1 MSKFNEKRDLTT
13 RDIFYRICV
22 AIAAILLVVYFMPR
36 EGRSAYQFDLGRPW
50 RYSQLIA
57 TFDFPIYKSD
67 EVIKKEQDSVMH
79 LFEPYFEMN
88 QSVEEEQ
95 IAKFRK
101 DFAQMEQNGI
111 PAYYKSYIEQKLH
124 TLYRNGI
131 VPPDDYNRLQDDS
144 ISAIRIFTANQSVI
158 HPITDVFSHKTAYKF
173 FFETDDTA
181 RYDRLKLQRCN
192 LDRYIVSNLL
202 FDRKKS
208 EEQKKD
214 LLGSISY
221 ASGMVLSGQKII
233 DRGEIVTQDTY
244 NILASYLKESQQRT
258 DSTKEEAY
266 LLVGQILCV
275 SLIFICLMLYFTLFR
290 KDYLEKG
297 KSVLL
302 LLTMV
307 VVFPIL
313 SSLLVSQNLFSI
325 YIVPFTMAPIFIRVF
340 MDSRTA
346 FVMHTTVVLL
356 CAISLKYPYE
366 FVSTQLVSGM
376 VAIYSLRELSQRSQ
390 LLRTALIVTVTSI
403 AFYFSLDLMHEK
415 DLGNLEYSIYIY
427 LIINGI
433 LLLFAYPLMFLIEK
447 LFGFTSNVTLVELSN
462 TNNELMRR
470 MSEVAPGTF
479 QHSMQ
484 VANLAT
490 EVANKID
497 AKGQLVR
504 TGAMYHD
511 IGKICNPAYFTE
523 NQSGVNPH
531 DQLTLVESA
540 RIIISHISD
549 GLKLADKYNLPEVI
563 KGFIATHHGTGKTKY
578 FYISFKNKYPD
589 EEIDESLFTYPGPN
603 PQTKEQAILMMADAV
618 EASSRSLK
626 EYTEES
632 ISNLVDMIIDAQIAD
647 GAFKNC
653 PITFQDIT
661 TAKEVFKEKLKTIY
675 HTRISYPEL
684 NKKEEKKEERHD
696 TGNPSPTA

>member
-1 MSKFNEKRDLTT
+1 MNKFNEKKNLNA

-22 AIAAILLVVYFMPR
+22 GIAAILLVVYFMPR

-67 EVIKKEQDSVMH
+67 ELIKKEQDSVMH
-79 LFEPYFEMN
+79 LFEPYFEIN

-95 IAKFRK
+95 VAKFRK
-101 DFAQMEQNGI
+101 DFAQMEKSGI
-111 PAYYKSYIEQKLH
+111 PYYYKGYIEQKLR
-124 TLYRNGI
+124 TLYQNGI
-131 VPPDDYNRLQDDS
+131 VQPDDYNRLVDDS
-144 ISAIRIFTANQSVI
+144 ITAIRIFTANQSVI
-158 HPITDVFSHKTAYKF
+158 RPTKDIYSHKSAYKF

-181 RYDRLKLQRCN
+181 RYDRLKLQKCN

-202 FDRKKS
+202 FDQKKS

-214 LLGSISY
+214 LLSSISY
-221 ASGMVLSGQKII
+221 ASGMVMSGQKII
-233 DRGEIVTQDTY
+233 DRGDIVTQETY
-244 NILASYLKESQQRT
+244 NILASYLKESKQRI
-258 DSTKEEAY
+258 DSTKQEAY

-275 SLIFICLMLYFTLFR
+275 ALIFLCMMLYFSLFR

-302 LLTMV
+302 LLTMLV
-307 VVFPIL
+307 IFPVL
-313 SSLLVSQNLFSI
+313 SSILVDQNLFSV
-325 YIVPFTMAPIFIRVF
+325 YIIPFTMAPIFIRVF

-346 FVMHTTVVLL
+346 FVMHTVIILL
-356 CAISLKYPYE
+356 CAVSLKYPYE
-366 FVSTQLVSGM
+366 FVATQLVAGM

-390 LLRTALIVTVTSI
+390 LLRTALIVTVTSLV
-403 AFYFSLDLMHEK
+403 FYFSLDLMHEK
-415 DLGNLEYSIYIY
+415 EIDNLEYNIYIY
-427 LIINGI
+427 LIINGV

-462 TNNELMRR
+462 INNDLMRR

-497 AKGQLVR
+497 AKAQLVR

-531 DQLTLVESA
+531 DQLSLIESA
-540 RIIISHISD
+540 RIIISHIPD
-549 GLKLADKYNLPEVI
+549 GLEMADKYNLPEVI
-563 KGFIATHHGTGKTKY
+563 KGFIATHHGRGKTKY
-578 FYISFKNKYPD
+578 FYISYKNKYPD
-589 EEIDESLFTYPGPN
+589 EEVDENLFTYPGPN

-626 EYTEES
+626 DYTEES
-632 ISNLVDMIIDAQIAD
+632 ISNLVEMIIDAQIAD

-684 NKKEEKKEERHD
+684 HKKEENND
-696 TGNPSPTA
+696 TGNKESAR

>member
-1 MSKFNEKRDLTT
+1 MNKFNEKKNLNA

-22 AIAAILLVVYFMPR
+22 GIAAILLVVYFMPR

-67 EVIKKEQDSVMH
+67 ELIKKEQDSVMH
-79 LFEPYFEMN
+79 LFEPYFEIN

-95 IAKFRK
+95 VAKFRK
-101 DFAQMEQNGI
+101 DFAQMEKSGI
-111 PAYYKSYIEQKLH
+111 PYYYKGYIEQKLR
-124 TLYRNGI
+124 TLYQNGI
-131 VPPDDYNRLQDDS
+131 VQPDDYNRLVDDS
-144 ISAIRIFTANQSVI
+144 ITAIRIFTANQSVI
-158 HPITDVFSHKTAYKF
+158 RPTKDIYSHKSAYKF

-181 RYDRLKLQRCN
+181 RYDRLKLQKCN

-202 FDRKKS
+202 FDQKKS

-214 LLGSISY
+214 LLSSISY
-221 ASGMVLSGQKII
+221 ASGMVMSGQKII
-233 DRGEIVTQDTY
+233 DRGDIVTQETY
-244 NILASYLKESQQRT
+244 NILASYLKESKQRI
-258 DSTKEEAY
+258 DSTKQEAY

-275 SLIFICLMLYFTLFR
+275 ALIFLCMMLYFSLFR

-302 LLTMV
+302 LLTMLV
-307 VVFPIL
+307 IFPVL
-313 SSLLVSQNLFSI
+313 SSILVDQNLFSV
-325 YIVPFTMAPIFIRVF
+325 YIIPFTMAPIFIRVF

-346 FVMHTTVVLL
+346 FVMHTVIILL
-356 CAISLKYPYE
+356 CAVSLKYPYE
-366 FVSTQLVSGM
+366 FVATQLVAGM

-390 LLRTALIVTVTSI
+390 LLRTALIVTVTSLV
-403 AFYFSLDLMHEK
+403 FYFSLDLMHEK
-415 DLGNLEYSIYIY
+415 EIDNLEYNIYIY
-427 LIINGI
+427 LIINGV

-462 TNNELMRR
+462 INNDLMRR

-497 AKGQLVR
+497 AKAQLVR

-531 DQLTLVESA
+531 DQLSLIESA
-540 RIIISHISD
+540 RIIISHIPD
-549 GLKLADKYNLPEVI
+549 GLKMADKYNLPEVI
-563 KGFIATHHGTGKTKY
+563 KGFIATHHGRGKTKY
-578 FYISFKNKYPD
+578 FYISYKNKYPD
-589 EEIDESLFTYPGPN
+589 EEVDENLFTYPGPN

-626 EYTEES
+626 DYTEES
-632 ISNLVDMIIDAQIAD
+632 ISNLVEIIIDAQIAD

-684 NKKEEKKEERHD
+684 HKKEENND
-696 TGNPSPTA
+696 TGNKESAR

>member
-1 MSKFNEKRDLTT
+1 MNKFNEKKNLNE

-22 AIAAILLVVYFMPR
+22 GIAAILLVVYFMPR

-67 EVIKKEQDSVMH
+67 ELIKKEQDSVMH
-79 LFEPYFEMN
+79 LFEPYFEIN

-95 IAKFRK
+95 VAKFRK
-101 DFAQMEQNGI
+101 DFAQMEKSGI
-111 PAYYKSYIEQKLH
+111 PYYYKGYIEQKLR
-124 TLYRNGI
+124 TLYQNGI
-131 VPPDDYNRLQDDS
+131 VQPDDYNRLVDDS
-144 ISAIRIFTANQSVI
+144 ITAIRIFTANQSVI
-158 HPITDVFSHKTAYKF
+158 RPTKDIYSHKSAYKF

-181 RYDRLKLQRCN
+181 RYDRLKLQKCN

-202 FDRKKS
+202 FDQKKS

-214 LLGSISY
+214 LLSSISY
-221 ASGMVLSGQKII
+221 ASGMVMSGQKII
-233 DRGEIVTQDTY
+233 DRGDIVTQETY
-244 NILASYLKESQQRT
+244 NILASYLKESKQRI
-258 DSTKEEAY
+258 DSTKQEAY

-275 SLIFICLMLYFTLFR
+275 ALIFLCMMLYFSLFR

-302 LLTMV
+302 LLTMLV
-307 VVFPIL
+307 IFPVL
-313 SSLLVSQNLFSI
+313 SSILVDQNLFSV
-325 YIVPFTMAPIFIRVF
+325 YIIPFTMAPIFIRVF

-346 FVMHTTVVLL
+346 FVMHTVIILL
-356 CAISLKYPYE
+356 CAVSLKYPYE
-366 FVSTQLVSGM
+366 FVATQLVAGM

-390 LLRTALIVTVTSI
+390 LLRTALIVTVTSLV
-403 AFYFSLDLMHEK
+403 FYFSLDLMHEK
-415 DLGNLEYSIYIY
+415 EIDNLEYNIYIY
-427 LIINGI
+427 LIINGV

-462 TNNELMRR
+462 INNDLMRR

-497 AKGQLVR
+497 AKAQLVR

-531 DQLTLVESA
+531 DQLSLIESA
-540 RIIISHISD
+540 RIIISHIPD
-549 GLKLADKYNLPEVI
+549 GLKMADKYNLPEVI
-563 KGFIATHHGTGKTKY
+563 KGFIATHHGRGKTKY
-578 FYISFKNKYPD
+578 FYISYKNKYPD
-589 EEIDESLFTYPGPN
+589 EEVDENLFTYPGPN

-626 EYTEES
+626 DYTEES
-632 ISNLVDMIIDAQIAD
+632 ISNLVEMIIDAQIAD

-684 NKKEEKKEERHD
+684 HKKEENND
-696 TGNPSPTA
+696 TGNKESAR

>member
-1 MSKFNEKRDLTT
+1 MNKFNEKKNLNA

-22 AIAAILLVVYFMPR
+22 GIAAILLVVYFMPR

-67 EVIKKEQDSVMH
+67 ELIKKEQDSVMH
-79 LFEPYFEMN
+79 LFEPYFEIN

-95 IAKFRK
+95 VAKFRK
-101 DFAQMEQNGI
+101 DFAQMEKSGI
-111 PAYYKSYIEQKLH
+111 PYYYKGYIEQKLR
-124 TLYRNGI
+124 TLYQNGI
-131 VPPDDYNRLQDDS
+131 VQPDDYNRLVDDS
-144 ISAIRIFTANQSVI
+144 ITAIRIFTANQSVI
-158 HPITDVFSHKTAYKF
+158 RPTKDIYSHKSAYKF
-173 FFETDDTA
+173 FFGTDDTA
-181 RYDRLKLQRCN
+181 RYDRLKLQKCN

-202 FDRKKS
+202 FDQKKS

-214 LLGSISY
+214 LLSSISY
-221 ASGMVLSGQKII
+221 ASGMVMSGQKII
-233 DRGEIVTQDTY
+233 DRGDIVTQETY
-244 NILASYLKESQQRT
+244 NILASYLKESKQRI
-258 DSTKEEAY
+258 DSTKQEAY

-275 SLIFICLMLYFTLFR
+275 ALIFLCMMLYFSLFR

-302 LLTMV
+302 LLTMLV
-307 VVFPIL
+307 IFPVL
-313 SSLLVSQNLFSI
+313 SSILVDQNLFSV
-325 YIVPFTMAPIFIRVF
+325 YIIPFTMAPIFIRVF

-346 FVMHTTVVLL
+346 FVMHTVIILL
-356 CAISLKYPYE
+356 CAVSLKYPYE
-366 FVSTQLVSGM
+366 FVATQLVAGM

-390 LLRTALIVTVTSI
+390 LLRTALIVTVTSLV
-403 AFYFSLDLMHEK
+403 FYFSLDLMHEK
-415 DLGNLEYSIYIY
+415 EIDNLEYNIYIY
-427 LIINGI
+427 LIINGV

-462 TNNELMRR
+462 INNDLMRR

-497 AKGQLVR
+497 AKAQLVR

-531 DQLTLVESA
+531 DQLSLIESA
-540 RIIISHISD
+540 RIIISHIPD
-549 GLKLADKYNLPEVI
+549 GLKMADKYNLPEVI
-563 KGFIATHHGTGKTKY
+563 KGFIATHHGRGKTKY
-578 FYISFKNKYPD
+578 FYISYKNKYPD
-589 EEIDESLFTYPGPN
+589 EEVDENLFTYPGPN

-626 EYTEES
+626 DYTEES
-632 ISNLVDMIIDAQIAD
+632 ISNLVEMIIDAQIAD

-684 NKKEEKKEERHD
+684 HKKEENND
-696 TGNPSPTA
+696 TGNKESAR

>member
-1 MSKFNEKRDLTT
+1 MNKFNEKKNLNA

-22 AIAAILLVVYFMPR
+22 GIAAILLVVYFMPR

-67 EVIKKEQDSVMH
+67 ELIKKEQDSVMH
-79 LFEPYFEMN
+79 LFEPYFEIN

-95 IAKFRK
+95 VAKFRK
-101 DFAQMEQNGI
+101 DFAQMEKSGI
-111 PAYYKSYIEQKLH
+111 PYYYKGYIEQKLR
-124 TLYRNGI
+124 TLYQNGI
-131 VPPDDYNRLQDDS
+131 VQPDDYNRLVDDS
-144 ISAIRIFTANQSVI
+144 ITTIRIFTANQSVI
-158 HPITDVFSHKTAYKF
+158 RPTKDIYSHKSAYKF

-181 RYDRLKLQRCN
+181 RYDRLKLQKCN

-202 FDRKKS
+202 FDQKKS

-214 LLGSISY
+214 LLSSISY
-221 ASGMVLSGQKII
+221 ASGMVMSGQKII
-233 DRGEIVTQDTY
+233 DRGDIVTQETY
-244 NILASYLKESQQRT
+244 NILASYLKESKQRI
-258 DSTKEEAY
+258 DSTKQEAY

-275 SLIFICLMLYFTLFR
+275 ALIFLCMMLYFSLFR

-302 LLTMV
+302 LLTMLV
-307 VVFPIL
+307 IFPVL
-313 SSLLVSQNLFSI
+313 SSILVDQNLFSV
-325 YIVPFTMAPIFIRVF
+325 YIIPFTMAPIFIRVF

-346 FVMHTTVVLL
+346 FVMHTVIILL
-356 CAISLKYPYE
+356 CAVSLKYPYE
-366 FVSTQLVSGM
+366 FVATQLVAGM

-390 LLRTALIVTVTSI
+390 LLRTALIVTVTSLV
-403 AFYFSLDLMHEK
+403 FYFSLDLMHEK
-415 DLGNLEYSIYIY
+415 EIDNLEYNIYIY
-427 LIINGI
+427 LIINGV

-462 TNNELMRR
+462 INNDLMRR

-497 AKGQLVR
+497 AKAQLVR

-531 DQLTLVESA
+531 DQLSLIESA
-540 RIIISHISD
+540 RIIISHIPD
-549 GLKLADKYNLPEVI
+549 GLKMADKYNLPEVI
-563 KGFIATHHGTGKTKY
+563 KGFIATHHGRGKTKY
-578 FYISFKNKYPD
+578 FYISYKNKYPD
-589 EEIDESLFTYPGPN
+589 EEVDENLFTYPGPN

-626 EYTEES
+626 DYTEES
-632 ISNLVDMIIDAQIAD
+632 ISNLVEMIIDAQIAD

-684 NKKEEKKEERHD
+684 HKKEENNDTDNKESAR
-696 TGNPSPTA
+696 

>member
-1 MSKFNEKRDLTT
+1 MNKFNEKKNLNA

-22 AIAAILLVVYFMPR
+22 GIAAILLVVYFMPR

-67 EVIKKEQDSVMH
+67 ELIKKEQDSVMH
-79 LFEPYFEMN
+79 LFEPYFEIN

-95 IAKFRK
+95 VAKFRK
-101 DFAQMEQNGI
+101 DFAQMEKSGI
-111 PAYYKSYIEQKLH
+111 PYYYKGYIEQKLR
-124 TLYRNGI
+124 TLYQNGI
-131 VPPDDYNRLQDDS
+131 VQPDDYNRLVDDS
-144 ISAIRIFTANQSVI
+144 ITAIRIFTANQSVI
-158 HPITDVFSHKTAYKF
+158 RPTKDIYSHKSAYKF

-181 RYDRLKLQRCN
+181 RYDRLKLQKCN

-202 FDRKKS
+202 FDQKKS

-214 LLGSISY
+214 LLSSISY
-221 ASGMVLSGQKII
+221 ASGMVMSGQKII
-233 DRGEIVTQDTY
+233 DRGDIVTQETY
-244 NILASYLKESQQRT
+244 NILASYLKESKQRI
-258 DSTKEEAY
+258 DSTKQEAY

-275 SLIFICLMLYFTLFR
+275 ALIFLCMMLYFSLFR

-302 LLTMV
+302 LLTMLV
-307 VVFPIL
+307 IFPVL
-313 SSLLVSQNLFSI
+313 SSILVDQNLFSV
-325 YIVPFTMAPIFIRVF
+325 YIIPFTMAPIFIRVF

-346 FVMHTTVVLL
+346 FVMHTVIILL
-356 CAISLKYPYE
+356 CAVSLKYPYE
-366 FVSTQLVSGM
+366 FVATQLVAGM

-390 LLRTALIVTVTSI
+390 LLRTALIVTVTSLV
-403 AFYFSLDLMHEK
+403 FYFSLDLMHEK
-415 DLGNLEYSIYIY
+415 EIDNLEYNIYIY
-427 LIINGI
+427 LIINGV

-462 TNNELMRR
+462 INNDLMRR

-497 AKGQLVR
+497 AKAQLVR

-531 DQLTLVESA
+531 DQLSLIESA
-540 RIIISHISD
+540 RIIISHIPD
-549 GLKLADKYNLPEVI
+549 GLKMADKYNLPEVI
-563 KGFIATHHGTGKTKY
+563 KGFIATHHGRGKTKY
-578 FYISFKNKYPD
+578 FYISYKNKYPD
-589 EEIDESLFTYPGPN
+589 EEVDENLFTYPGPN

-626 EYTEES
+626 DYTEES
-632 ISNLVDMIIDAQIAD
+632 ISNLVEMIIDAQIAD

-684 NKKEEKKEERHD
+684 HKKKENND
-696 TGNPSPTA
+696 TGNKESAR

>member
-1 MSKFNEKRDLTT
+1 MNKFNEKKNLNA

-22 AIAAILLVVYFMPR
+22 GIAAILLVVYFMPR

-67 EVIKKEQDSVMH
+67 ELIKKEQDSVMH
-79 LFEPYFEMN
+79 LFEPYFEIN

-95 IAKFRK
+95 VAKFRK
-101 DFAQMEQNGI
+101 DFAQMEKSGI
-111 PAYYKSYIEQKLH
+111 PYYYKGYIEQKLR
-124 TLYRNGI
+124 TLYQNGI
-131 VPPDDYNRLQDDS
+131 VQPDDYNRLVDDS
-144 ISAIRIFTANQSVI
+144 ITAIRIFTANQSVI
-158 HPITDVFSHKTAYKF
+158 RPTKDIYSHKSAYKF

-181 RYDRLKLQRCN
+181 RYDRLKLQKCN

-202 FDRKKS
+202 FDQKKS

-214 LLGSISY
+214 LLSSISY
-221 ASGMVLSGQKII
+221 ASGMVMSGQKII
-233 DRGEIVTQDTY
+233 DRGDIVTQETY
-244 NILASYLKESQQRT
+244 NILASYLKESKQRI
-258 DSTKEEAY
+258 DSTKQEAY

-275 SLIFICLMLYFTLFR
+275 ALIFLCMMLYFSLFR

-302 LLTMV
+302 LLTMLV
-307 VVFPIL
+307 IFPVL
-313 SSLLVSQNLFSI
+313 SSILVDQNLFSV
-325 YIVPFTMAPIFIRVF
+325 YIIPFTMAPIFIRVF

-346 FVMHTTVVLL
+346 FVMHTVIILL
-356 CAISLKYPYE
+356 CAVSLKYPYE
-366 FVSTQLVSGM
+366 FVATQLVAGM

-390 LLRTALIVTVTSI
+390 LLRTALIVTVTSLV
-403 AFYFSLDLMHEK
+403 FYFSLALMHEK
-415 DLGNLEYSIYIY
+415 EIDNLEYNIYIY
-427 LIINGI
+427 LIINGV

-462 TNNELMRR
+462 INNDLMRR

-497 AKGQLVR
+497 AKAQLVR

-531 DQLTLVESA
+531 DQLSLIESA
-540 RIIISHISD
+540 RIIISHIPD
-549 GLKLADKYNLPEVI
+549 GLKMADKYNLPEVI
-563 KGFIATHHGTGKTKY
+563 KGFIATHHGRGKTKY
-578 FYISFKNKYPD
+578 FYISYKNKYPD
-589 EEIDESLFTYPGPN
+589 EEVDENLFTYPGPN

-626 EYTEES
+626 DYTEES
-632 ISNLVDMIIDAQIAD
+632 ISNLVEMIIDAQIAD

-684 NKKEEKKEERHD
+684 HKKEENND
-696 TGNPSPTA
+696 TGNKESAR

>member
-1 MSKFNEKRDLTT
+1 MNKFNKKKNLNA

-22 AIAAILLVVYFMPR
+22 GIAAILLVVYFMPR

-57 TFDFPIYKSD
+57 TFDFPIYKSE

-79 LFEPYFEMN
+79 LFEPYFEIK

-95 IAKFRK
+95 IASFRK
-101 DFAQMEQNGI
+101 DFVQMEKSGI
-111 PAYYKSYIEQKLH
+111 PSYYRGYIEQKLR
-124 TLYRNGI
+124 TMYQNGI
-131 VPPDDYNRLQDDS
+131 VQPEDYNHLIEDS
-144 ISAIRIFTANQSVI
+144 IRAIRIFTANQSVI
-158 HPITDVFSHKTAYKF
+158 RPIKEVFSHKSAYKF
-173 FFETDDTA
+173 FFETEDTA
-181 RYDRLKLQRCN
+181 RYNRMKLQKCN
-192 LDRYIVSNLL
+192 LNRYIVSNLL
-202 FDRKKS
+202 FDQKKS

-214 LLGSISY
+214 LLSSISY
-221 ASGMVLSGQKII
+221 ASGMVMSGQKII
-233 DRGEIVTQDTY
+233 DRGEIVTQETY
-244 NILASYLKESQQRT
+244 NILASYLKESQQRI
-258 DSTKEEAY
+258 DSSKQEAY

-275 SLIFICLMLYFTLFR
+275 ALIFLCMLLYFSLFR
-290 KDYLEKG
+290 RDYLEKG

-313 SSLLVSQNLFSI
+313 SSILVSENLFSV
-325 YIVPFTMAPIFIRVF
+325 YIIPFTMAPIFIRVF

-346 FVMHTTVVLL
+346 FVMHAIIILL
-356 CAISLKYPYE
+356 CAVSLKYPYE
-366 FVSTQLVSGM
+366 FVATQLVAGM

-390 LLRTALIVTVTSI
+390 LLRTALIVTITSLV
-403 AFYFSLDLMHEK
+403 FYFSLDLMHEK
-415 DLGNLEYSIYIY
+415 EVNNLEYNIYIY

-462 TNNELMRR
+462 INNDLMRR
-470 MSEVAPGTF
+470 MSEIAPGTF

-497 AKGQLVR
+497 AKAQLVR

-511 IGKICNPAYFTE
+511 IGKTCNPAYFTE
-523 NQSGVNPH
+523 NQNGVNPH
-531 DQLTLVESA
+531 DQLSLIESA
-540 RIIISHISD
+540 RIIINHVSD

-563 KGFIATHHGTGKTKY
+563 KGFIATHHGKGKTKY
-578 FYISFKNKYPD
+578 FYISYKNKFPD
-589 EEIDESLFTYPGPN
+589 EEVDESLFTYPGPN

-626 EYTEES
+626 DYTEES
-632 ISNLVDMIIDAQIAD
+632 ISNLVDAIIDAQIMD
-647 GAFKNC
+647 GAFTNC
-653 PITFQDIT
+653 PITFQDIS

-684 NKKEEKKEERHD
+684 NKKAKANESSDKEAAH
-696 TGNPSPTA
+696 

>member
-1 MSKFNEKRDLTT
+1 MNKFNEKKNLHA

-22 AIAAILLVVYFMPR
+22 GIAAILLVVYFMPR

-67 EVIKKEQDSVMH
+67 ELIKKEQDSVMH
-79 LFEPYFEMN
+79 LFEPYFEIN

-95 IAKFRK
+95 VAKFRK
-101 DFAQMEQNGI
+101 DFAQMEKSGI
-111 PAYYKSYIEQKLH
+111 PYYYKGYIEQKLR
-124 TLYRNGI
+124 TLYQNGI
-131 VPPDDYNRLQDDS
+131 VQPDDYNRLVDDS
-144 ISAIRIFTANQSVI
+144 ITTIRIFTANQSVI
-158 HPITDVFSHKTAYKF
+158 RPTKDIYSHKSAYKF

-181 RYDRLKLQRCN
+181 RYDRLKLQKCN

-202 FDRKKS
+202 FDQKKS

-214 LLGSISY
+214 LLSSISY
-221 ASGMVLSGQKII
+221 ASGMVMSGQKII
-233 DRGEIVTQDTY
+233 DRGDIVTQETY
-244 NILASYLKESQQRT
+244 NILASYLKESKQRI
-258 DSTKEEAY
+258 DSTKQEAY

-275 SLIFICLMLYFTLFR
+275 ALIFLCMMLYFSLFR

-302 LLTMV
+302 LLTMLV
-307 VVFPIL
+307 IFPVL
-313 SSLLVSQNLFSI
+313 SSILVDQNLFSV
-325 YIVPFTMAPIFIRVF
+325 YIIPFTMAPIFIRVF

-346 FVMHTTVVLL
+346 FVMHTVIILL
-356 CAISLKYPYE
+356 CAVSLKYPYE
-366 FVSTQLVSGM
+366 FVATQLVAGM

-390 LLRTALIVTVTSI
+390 LLRTALIVTVTSLV
-403 AFYFSLDLMHEK
+403 FYFSLDLMHEK
-415 DLGNLEYSIYIY
+415 EIDNLEYNIYIY
-427 LIINGI
+427 LIINGV

-462 TNNELMRR
+462 INNDLMRR

-497 AKGQLVR
+497 AKAQLVR

-531 DQLTLVESA
+531 DQLSLIESA
-540 RIIISHISD
+540 RIIISHIPD
-549 GLKLADKYNLPEVI
+549 GLKMADKYNLPEVI
-563 KGFIATHHGTGKTKY
+563 KGFIATHHGRGKTKY
-578 FYISFKNKYPD
+578 FYISYKNKYPD
-589 EEIDESLFTYPGPN
+589 EEVDENLFTYPGPN

-626 EYTEES
+626 DYTEES
-632 ISNLVDMIIDAQIAD
+632 ISNLVEMIIDAQIAD

-684 NKKEEKKEERHD
+684 HKKEENNDTDNKESAR
-696 TGNPSPTA
+696 

>member
-1 MSKFNEKRDLTT
+1 MNKFNEKKNLNA

-22 AIAAILLVVYFMPR
+22 GIAAILLVVYFMPR

-67 EVIKKEQDSVMH
+67 ELIKKEQDSVMH
-79 LFEPYFEMN
+79 LFEPYFEIN

-95 IAKFRK
+95 VAKFRK
-101 DFAQMEQNGI
+101 DFAQMEKSGI
-111 PAYYKSYIEQKLH
+111 PYYYKGYIEQKLRM
-124 TLYRNGI
+124 LYQNGI
-131 VPPDDYNRLQDDS
+131 VQPDDYNRLVDDS
-144 ISAIRIFTANQSVI
+144 ITAIRIFTANQSVI
-158 HPITDVFSHKTAYKF
+158 RPTKDIYSHKSAYKF

-181 RYDRLKLQRCN
+181 RYDRLKLQKCN

-202 FDRKKS
+202 FDQKKS

-214 LLGSISY
+214 LLSSISY
-221 ASGMVLSGQKII
+221 ASGMVMSGQKII
-233 DRGEIVTQDTY
+233 DRGDIVTQETY
-244 NILASYLKESQQRT
+244 NILASYLKESKQRI
-258 DSTKEEAY
+258 DSTKQEAY

-275 SLIFICLMLYFTLFR
+275 ALIFLCMMLYFSLFR

-302 LLTMV
+302 LLTMLV
-307 VVFPIL
+307 IFPVL
-313 SSLLVSQNLFSI
+313 SSILVDQNLFSV
-325 YIVPFTMAPIFIRVF
+325 YIIPFTMAPIFIRVF

-346 FVMHTTVVLL
+346 FVMHTVIILL
-356 CAISLKYPYE
+356 CAVSLKYPYE
-366 FVSTQLVSGM
+366 FVATQLVAGM

-390 LLRTALIVTVTSI
+390 LLRTALIVTVTSLV
-403 AFYFSLDLMHEK
+403 FYFSLDLMHEK
-415 DLGNLEYSIYIY
+415 EIDNLEYNIYIY
-427 LIINGI
+427 LIINGV

-462 TNNELMRR
+462 INNDLMRR

-497 AKGQLVR
+497 AKAQLVR

-531 DQLTLVESA
+531 DQLSLIESA
-540 RIIISHISD
+540 RIIISHIPD
-549 GLKLADKYNLPEVI
+549 GLKMADKYNLPEVI
-563 KGFIATHHGTGKTKY
+563 KGFIATHHGRGKTKY
-578 FYISFKNKYPD
+578 FYISYKNKYPD
-589 EEIDESLFTYPGPN
+589 EEVDENLFTYPGPN

-626 EYTEES
+626 DYTEES
-632 ISNLVDMIIDAQIAD
+632 ISNLVEMIIDAQIAD

-684 NKKEEKKEERHD
+684 HKKEENND
-696 TGNPSPTA
+696 TGNKESAR

>member
-1 MSKFNEKRDLTT
+1 MSKFNEKKNLNA

-22 AIAAILLVVYFMPR
+22 GIAAILLVVYFMPR

-67 EVIKKEQDSVMH
+67 DVIKKEQDSVMR
-79 LFEPYFEMN
+79 LFEPYFEIN

-95 IAKFRK
+95 VAKFRK
-101 DFAQMEQNGI
+101 DFTQMEKNGI
-111 PAYYKSYIEQKLH
+111 PQYYKSFIETKLR
-124 TLYRNGI
+124 TLYQHGI
-131 VPPDDYNRLQDDS
+131 VQPNDYNNLVDDS
-144 ISAIRIFTANQSVI
+144 ITAIRIFTSNQSVI
-158 HPITDVFSHKTAYKF
+158 RPIKDLYSQKSAYEF
-173 FFETDDTA
+173 FFETEDTA
-181 RYDRLKLQRCN
+181 RYDRLKLQKCN
-192 LDRYIVSNLL
+192 LNQYIVSNLL
-202 FDRKKS
+202 FDQKKS

-214 LLGSISY
+214 LLNSISY
-221 ASGMVLSGQKII
+221 ASGMVMSGQKII
-233 DRGEIVTQDTY
+233 DRGDIVTQEIY

-258 DSTKEEAY
+258 DSSKKEAY
-266 LLVGQILCV
+266 LLLGQILCV
-275 SLIFICLMLYFTLFR
+275 ALIFVCMMLYFSLFR
-290 KDYLEKG
+290 RDYLEKG

-307 VVFPIL
+307 VAFPTL
-313 SSLLVSQNLFSI
+313 SSIFVAQNLFSV
-325 YIVPFTMAPIFIRVF
+325 YIIPFTMAPIFIRVF

-346 FVMHTTVVLL
+346 FVMHAIIILL
-356 CAISLKYPYE
+356 CAVSLKYPYE
-366 FVSTQLVSGM
+366 FVATQLVAGM

-390 LLRTALIVTVTSI
+390 LLRTALIVTITSLV
-403 AFYFSLDLMHEK
+403 FYFSLDLMHEK
-415 DLGNLEYSIYIY
+415 EVSSLEYNIYIY

-447 LFGFTSNVTLVELSN
+447 VFGFTSNVTLVELSN
-462 TNNELMRR
+462 INNDLMRH

-497 AKGQLVR
+497 AKAQLVR

-511 IGKICNPAYFTE
+511 IGKTCNPAYFTE

-531 DQLTLVESA
+531 DQLSLIESA
-540 RIIISHISD
+540 RIIINHVTD

-563 KGFIATHHGTGKTKY
+563 KGFIATHHGRGKTKY
-578 FYISFKNKYPD
+578 FYISYKNKYPD
-589 EEIDESLFTYPGPN
+589 EEVDENLFTYPGPN

-626 EYTEES
+626 DYTEES
-632 ISNLVDMIIDAQIAD
+632 ISNLVDAIIDAQIMD
-647 GAFKNC
+647 GAFTNC
-653 PITFQDIT
+653 PITFQDIS

-684 NKKEEKKEERHD
+684 NKKEKSDESRNKEAAR
-696 TGNPSPTA
+696 

>member
-1 MSKFNEKRDLTT
+1 MNKFNEKKNLNA

-22 AIAAILLVVYFMPR
+22 GIAAILLVVYFMPR

-67 EVIKKEQDSVMH
+67 ELIKKEQDSVMH
-79 LFEPYFEMN
+79 LFEPYFEIN

-95 IAKFRK
+95 VAKFRK
-101 DFAQMEQNGI
+101 DFAQMEKSGI
-111 PAYYKSYIEQKLH
+111 PYYYKGYIEQKLRA
-124 TLYRNGI
+124 LYQNGI
-131 VPPDDYNRLQDDS
+131 VQPDDYNRLVDDS
-144 ISAIRIFTANQSVI
+144 ITAIRIFTANQSVI
-158 HPITDVFSHKTAYKF
+158 RPTKDIYSHKSAYKF

-181 RYDRLKLQRCN
+181 RYDRLKLQKCN

-202 FDRKKS
+202 FDQKKS

-214 LLGSISY
+214 LLSSISY
-221 ASGMVLSGQKII
+221 ASGMVMSGQKII
-233 DRGEIVTQDTY
+233 DRGDIVTQETY
-244 NILASYLKESQQRT
+244 NILASYLKESKQRI
-258 DSTKEEAY
+258 DSTKQEAY

-275 SLIFICLMLYFTLFR
+275 ALIFLCMMLYFSLFR

-302 LLTMV
+302 LLTMLV
-307 VVFPIL
+307 IFPVL
-313 SSLLVSQNLFSI
+313 SSILVDQNLFSV
-325 YIVPFTMAPIFIRVF
+325 YIIPFTMAPIFIRVF

-346 FVMHTTVVLL
+346 FVMHTVIILL
-356 CAISLKYPYE
+356 CAVSLKYPYE
-366 FVSTQLVSGM
+366 FVATQLVAGM

-390 LLRTALIVTVTSI
+390 LLRTALIVTVTSLV
-403 AFYFSLDLMHEK
+403 FYFSLDLMHEK
-415 DLGNLEYSIYIY
+415 EIDNLEYNIYIY
-427 LIINGI
+427 LIINGV

-462 TNNELMRR
+462 INNDLMRR

-497 AKGQLVR
+497 AKAQLVR

-531 DQLTLVESA
+531 DQLSLIESA
-540 RIIISHISD
+540 RIIISHIPD
-549 GLKLADKYNLPEVI
+549 GLKMADKYNLPEVI
-563 KGFIATHHGTGKTKY
+563 KGFIATHHGRGKTKY
-578 FYISFKNKYPD
+578 FYISYKNKYPD
-589 EEIDESLFTYPGPN
+589 EEIDENLFTYPGPN

-626 EYTEES
+626 DYTEES
-632 ISNLVDMIIDAQIAD
+632 ISNLVEMIIDAQIAD

-684 NKKEEKKEERHD
+684 HKKEENNDTDNKESAR
-696 TGNPSPTA
+696 

>member
-1 MSKFNEKRDLTT
+1 MNKFNEKKNLNA

-22 AIAAILLVVYFMPR
+22 GIAAILLVVYFMPR

-67 EVIKKEQDSVMH
+67 ELIKKEQDSVMH
-79 LFEPYFEMN
+79 LFEPYFEIN

-95 IAKFRK
+95 VAKFRK
-101 DFAQMEQNGI
+101 DFAQMEKSGI
-111 PAYYKSYIEQKLH
+111 PYYYKGYIEQKLR
-124 TLYRNGI
+124 TLYQNGI
-131 VPPDDYNRLQDDS
+131 VQPDDYNRLVDDS
-144 ISAIRIFTANQSVI
+144 ITAIRIFTANQSVI
-158 HPITDVFSHKTAYKF
+158 RPTKDIYSHKSAYKF

-181 RYDRLKLQRCN
+181 RYDRLKLQKCN

-202 FDRKKS
+202 FDQKKS

-214 LLGSISY
+214 LLSSISY
-221 ASGMVLSGQKII
+221 ASGMVMSGQKII
-233 DRGEIVTQDTY
+233 DRGDIVTQETY
-244 NILASYLKESQQRT
+244 NILASYLKESKQRI
-258 DSTKEEAY
+258 DSTKQEAY

-275 SLIFICLMLYFTLFR
+275 ALIFLCMMLYFSLFR

-302 LLTMV
+302 LLTMLV
-307 VVFPIL
+307 IFPVL
-313 SSLLVSQNLFSI
+313 SSILVDQNLFSV
-325 YIVPFTMAPIFIRVF
+325 YIIPFTMAPIFIRVF

-346 FVMHTTVVLL
+346 FVMHTVIILL
-356 CAISLKYPYE
+356 CAVSLKYPYE
-366 FVSTQLVSGM
+366 FVATQLVAGM

-390 LLRTALIVTVTSI
+390 LLRTALIVTVTSLV
-403 AFYFSLDLMHEK
+403 FYFSLDLMHEK
-415 DLGNLEYSIYIY
+415 EIDNLEYNIYIY
-427 LIINGI
+427 LIINGV

-462 TNNELMRR
+462 INNDLMRR

-497 AKGQLVR
+497 AKAQLVR

-531 DQLTLVESA
+531 DQLSLIESA
-540 RIIISHISD
+540 RIIISHIPD
-549 GLKLADKYNLPEVI
+549 GLKMADKYNLPEVI
-563 KGFIATHHGTGKTKY
+563 KGFIATHHGRGKTKY
-578 FYISFKNKYPD
+578 FYISYKNKYPD
-589 EEIDESLFTYPGPN
+589 EDVDENLFTYPGPN

-626 EYTEES
+626 DYTEES
-632 ISNLVDMIIDAQIAD
+632 ISNLVEMIIDAQIAD

-684 NKKEEKKEERHD
+684 HKKEENND
-696 TGNPSPTA
+696 TGNKESAR

>member
-1 MSKFNEKRDLTT
+1 MNKFNEKKNLNA

-22 AIAAILLVVYFMPR
+22 GIAAILLVVYFMPR

-67 EVIKKEQDSVMH
+67 ELIKKEQDSVMH
-79 LFEPYFEMN
+79 LFEPYFEIN

-95 IAKFRK
+95 VAKFRK
-101 DFAQMEQNGI
+101 DFAQMEKSGI
-111 PAYYKSYIEQKLH
+111 PYYYKGYIEQKLR
-124 TLYRNGI
+124 TLYQNGI
-131 VPPDDYNRLQDDS
+131 VQPDDYNRLVDDS
-144 ISAIRIFTANQSVI
+144 ITAIRIFTANQSVI
-158 HPITDVFSHKTAYKF
+158 RPTKDIYSHKSAYKF

-181 RYDRLKLQRCN
+181 RYDRLKLQKCN

-202 FDRKKS
+202 FDQKKS

-214 LLGSISY
+214 LLSSISY
-221 ASGMVLSGQKII
+221 ASGMVMSGQKII
-233 DRGEIVTQDTY
+233 DRGDIVTQETY
-244 NILASYLKESQQRT
+244 NILASYLKESKQRI
-258 DSTKEEAY
+258 DSTKQEAY

-275 SLIFICLMLYFTLFR
+275 ALIFLYMMLYFSLFR

-302 LLTMV
+302 LLTMLV
-307 VVFPIL
+307 IFPVL
-313 SSLLVSQNLFSI
+313 SSILVDQNLFSV
-325 YIVPFTMAPIFIRVF
+325 YIIPFTMAPIFIRVF

-346 FVMHTTVVLL
+346 FVMHTVIILL
-356 CAISLKYPYE
+356 CAVSLKYPYE
-366 FVSTQLVSGM
+366 FVATQLVAGM

-390 LLRTALIVTVTSI
+390 LLRTALIVTVTSLV
-403 AFYFSLDLMHEK
+403 FYFSLDLMHEK
-415 DLGNLEYSIYIY
+415 EIDNLEYNIYIY
-427 LIINGI
+427 LIINGV

-462 TNNELMRR
+462 INNDLMRR

-497 AKGQLVR
+497 AKAQLVR

-531 DQLTLVESA
+531 DQLSLIESA
-540 RIIISHISD
+540 RIIISHIPD
-549 GLKLADKYNLPEVI
+549 GLKMADKYNLPEVI
-563 KGFIATHHGTGKTKY
+563 KGFIATHHGRGKTKY
-578 FYISFKNKYPD
+578 FYISYKNKYPD
-589 EEIDESLFTYPGPN
+589 EEVDENLFTYPGPN

-626 EYTEES
+626 DYTEES
-632 ISNLVDMIIDAQIAD
+632 ISNLVEMIIDAQIAD

-684 NKKEEKKEERHD
+684 HKKEENND
-696 TGNPSPTA
+696 TGNKESAR

>member
-1 MSKFNEKRDLTT
+1 MNKFNEKKNLNA

-22 AIAAILLVVYFMPR
+22 GIAAILLVVYFMPR

-67 EVIKKEQDSVMH
+67 ELIKKEQDSVMH
-79 LFEPYFEMN
+79 LFEPYFEIN

-95 IAKFRK
+95 VAKFRK
-101 DFAQMEQNGI
+101 DFAQMEKSGI
-111 PAYYKSYIEQKLH
+111 PYYYKGYIEQKLR
-124 TLYRNGI
+124 TLYQNGI
-131 VPPDDYNRLQDDS
+131 VQPDDYNRLVDDS
-144 ISAIRIFTANQSVI
+144 ITAIRIFTANQSVI
-158 HPITDVFSHKTAYKF
+158 RPTKDIYSHKSAYKF

-181 RYDRLKLQRCN
+181 RYDRLKLQKCN

-202 FDRKKS
+202 FDQKKS

-214 LLGSISY
+214 LLSSISY
-221 ASGMVLSGQKII
+221 ASGMVMSGQKII
-233 DRGEIVTQDTY
+233 DRGDIVTQETY
-244 NILASYLKESQQRT
+244 NILASYLKESKQRI
-258 DSTKEEAY
+258 DSTKQEAY

-275 SLIFICLMLYFTLFR
+275 ALIFLCMMLYFSLFR

-302 LLTMV
+302 LLTMLV
-307 VVFPIL
+307 IFPVL
-313 SSLLVSQNLFSI
+313 SSILVDQNLFSV
-325 YIVPFTMAPIFIRVF
+325 YIIPFTMAPIFIRVF

-346 FVMHTTVVLL
+346 FVMHTVIILL
-356 CAISLKYPYE
+356 CAVSLKYPYE
-366 FVSTQLVSGM
+366 FVATQLVAGM

-390 LLRTALIVTVTSI
+390 LLRTALIVTVTSLV
-403 AFYFSLDLMHEK
+403 FYFSLDLMHEK
-415 DLGNLEYSIYIY
+415 EIDNLEYNIYIY
-427 LIINGI
+427 LIINGV

-462 TNNELMRR
+462 INNDLMRR

-497 AKGQLVR
+497 AKAQLVR

-531 DQLTLVESA
+531 DQLSLIESA
-540 RIIISHISD
+540 RIIISHIPD
-549 GLKLADKYNLPEVI
+549 GLKMADKYNLPEVI
-563 KGFIATHHGTGKTKY
+563 KGFIATHHGRGKTKY
-578 FYISFKNKYPD
+578 FYISYKNKYPD
-589 EEIDESLFTYPGPN
+589 EEVDENLFTYPGPN

-626 EYTEES
+626 DYTEES
-632 ISNLVDMIIDAQIAD
+632 ISNLVEMIIDAQIAD

-684 NKKEEKKEERHD
+684 HKKEENNDTDNKESAR
-696 TGNPSPTA
+696 

>member
-1 MSKFNEKRDLTT
+1 MNKFNEKKNLNA

-22 AIAAILLVVYFMPR
+22 GIAAILLVVYFMPR

-67 EVIKKEQDSVMH
+67 ELIKKEQDSVMH
-79 LFEPYFEMN
+79 LFEPYFEIN

-95 IAKFRK
+95 VAKFRK
-101 DFAQMEQNGI
+101 DFAQMEKSGI
-111 PAYYKSYIEQKLH
+111 PYYYKGYIEQKLR
-124 TLYRNGI
+124 TLYQNGI
-131 VPPDDYNRLQDDS
+131 VQPDDYNRLVDDS
-144 ISAIRIFTANQSVI
+144 ITAIRIFTANQSVI
-158 HPITDVFSHKTAYKF
+158 RPTKDIYSHKSAYKF

-181 RYDRLKLQRCN
+181 RYDRLKLQKCN

-202 FDRKKS
+202 FDQKKS

-214 LLGSISY
+214 LLSSISY
-221 ASGMVLSGQKII
+221 ASGMVMSGQKII
-233 DRGEIVTQDTY
+233 DRGDIVTQETY
-244 NILASYLKESQQRT
+244 NILASYLKESKQRI
-258 DSTKEEAY
+258 DSTKQEAY

-275 SLIFICLMLYFTLFR
+275 ALIFLCMMLYFSLFR

-302 LLTMV
+302 LLTMLV
-307 VVFPIL
+307 IFPVL
-313 SSLLVSQNLFSI
+313 SSILVDQNLFSV
-325 YIVPFTMAPIFIRVF
+325 YIIPFTMAPIFIRVF

-346 FVMHTTVVLL
+346 FVMHTVIILL
-356 CAISLKYPYE
+356 CAVSLKYPYE
-366 FVSTQLVSGM
+366 FVATQLVAGM

-390 LLRTALIVTVTSI
+390 LLRTALIVTVTSLV
-403 AFYFSLDLMHEK
+403 FYFSLDLMHEK
-415 DLGNLEYSIYIY
+415 EIDNLEYNIYIY
-427 LIINGI
+427 LIINGV

-462 TNNELMRR
+462 INNDLMRR

-497 AKGQLVR
+497 AKAQLVR

-531 DQLTLVESA
+531 DQLSLIESA
-540 RIIISHISD
+540 RIIISHIPD
-549 GLKLADKYNLPEVI
+549 GLKMADKYNLPEVI
-563 KGFIATHHGTGKTKY
+563 KGFIATHHGRGKTKY
-578 FYISFKNKYPD
+578 FYISYKNKYPD
-589 EEIDESLFTYPGPN
+589 EEVDENLFTYPGPN

-626 EYTEES
+626 DYTEES
-632 ISNLVDMIIDAQIAD
+632 ISNLVEMIIDAQIAD

-684 NKKEEKKEERHD
+684 HKKEENND
-696 TGNPSPTA
+696 TGNKESAS

>member
-1 MSKFNEKRDLTT
+1 MNKFNEKKNLNA

-22 AIAAILLVVYFMPR
+22 GIAAILLVVYFMPR

-67 EVIKKEQDSVMH
+67 NVIQKEQDSVMK
-79 LFEPYFEMN
+79 LFEPYFEIN
-88 QSVEEEQ
+88 QSVKEEQ

-101 DFAQMEQNGI
+101 DFTQMEKNGI
-111 PAYYKSYIEQKLH
+111 PYYYKGYIEQKLH
-124 TLYRNGI
+124 ILYEKGI
-131 VPPDDYNRLQDDS
+131 VQPDDYNRLTEDS
-144 ISAIRIFTANQSVI
+144 INAIRIFTANQSVI
-158 HPITDVFSHKTAYKF
+158 RPIKEIYSHKSAYKF
-173 FFETDDTA
+173 FFETDDTT
-181 RYDRLKLQRCN
+181 RYDRLKLQKCN

-202 FDRKKS
+202 FDQKKS

-214 LLGSISY
+214 LLNSISY
-221 ASGMVLSGQKII
+221 ASGMVMSGQKII
-233 DRGEIVTQDTY
+233 DRGDIVTQNTY
-244 NILASYLKESQQRT
+244 NILASYLKESQQRI
-258 DSTKEEAY
+258 DSSKQDAY
-266 LLVGQILCV
+266 LLFGQILCV
-275 SLIFICLMLYFTLFR
+275 TMIFSCMMLYFSLFR

-302 LLTMV
+302 LLTLV
-307 VVFPIL
+307 VIFPIL
-313 SSLLVSQNLFSI
+313 SSVLVTQNLFSVYLI
-325 YIVPFTMAPIFIRVF
+325 PFTMAPIFIRVF

-346 FVMHTTVVLL
+346 FVMHAIIILL
-356 CAISLKYPYE
+356 CAVSLKYPYE
-366 FVSTQLVSGM
+366 FVATQLVAGM

-390 LLRTALIVTVTSI
+390 LLRTALIVTITSL
-403 AFYFSLDLMHEK
+403 AFYFSLDMMHEK
-415 DLGNLEYSIYIY
+415 DLNNLEYNIYIY
-427 LIINGI
+427 LIINGV

-462 TNNELMRR
+462 INNELMRR

-490 EVANKID
+490 EVANKIN

-511 IGKICNPAYFTE
+511 IGKIKNPAYFTE
-523 NQSGVNPH
+523 NQNGVNPH
-531 DQLTLVESA
+531 DQLSLIESA
-540 RIIISHISD
+540 RIIINHIPD
-549 GLKLADKYNLPEVI
+549 GMKLADKYNLPEVI
-563 KGFIATHHGTGKTKY
+563 KGFIATHHGKGKTKY
-578 FYISFKNKYPD
+578 FYISYKNKYPD

-626 EYTEES
+626 DYTEES
-632 ISNLVDMIIDAQIAD
+632 ISNLVDAIIDAQIMD
-647 GAFKNC
+647 GAFTNC

-684 NKKEEKKEERHD
+684 NKKEDSNEKGNKEATH
-696 TGNPSPTA
+696 

>member
-1 MSKFNEKRDLTT
+1 MSKYNEKKNLNA

-22 AIAAILLVVYFMPR
+22 GIAAILLVVYFMPR

-57 TFDFPIYKSD
+57 TFDFPIYKSN
-67 EVIKKEQDSVMH
+67 EVIQKEQDSVMH
-79 LFEPYFEMN
+79 LFEPYFEIN

-95 IAKFRK
+95 IVKFRK
-101 DFAQMEQNGI
+101 DFTKMERQGI
-111 PAYYKSYIEQKLH
+111 PAYYKGYIEQKLR
-124 TLYRNGI
+124 TIYQNG
-131 VPPDDYNRLQDDS
+131 VVQPDDYTRLTDDS
-144 ISAIRIFTANQSVI
+144 ITAIRIFTANQSVI
-158 HPITDVFSHKTAYKF
+158 RPIKEVYSHKSAYKY
-173 FFETDDTA
+173 FFETEDTA
-181 RYDRLKLQRCN
+181 RYDRLKLQKCN

-202 FDRKKS
+202 FDQKKS

-214 LLGSISY
+214 LLSSISY
-221 ASGMVLSGQKII
+221 ASGMVMSGQKII
-233 DRGEIVTQDTY
+233 DRGDIITPETY
-244 NILASYLKESQQRT
+244 NILASYLKESQQRS
-258 DSTKEEAY
+258 DSTKQEAY
-266 LLVGQILCV
+266 LLIGQILCV
-275 SLIFICLMLYFTLFR
+275 ALIFMCMLLYFSLFR
-290 KDYLEKG
+290 RDYLEKG

-313 SSLLVSQNLFSI
+313 SSILVSQNIFSV
-325 YIVPFTMAPIFIRVF
+325 YIIPFTMAPIFIRVF

-346 FVMHTTVVLL
+346 FVTHAIIILL
-356 CAISLKYPYE
+356 CAVSLKYPYE
-366 FVSTQLVSGM
+366 FVATQLVAGM

-390 LLRTALIVTVTSI
+390 LLRTALIVTITSLV
-403 AFYFSLDLMHEK
+403 FYFSLDLMHEK
-415 DLGNLEYSIYIY
+415 EVNNLEYNIYIY

-462 TNNELMRR
+462 INNDLMRH

-497 AKGQLVR
+497 AKAQLVR

-511 IGKICNPAYFTE
+511 IGKTCNPAYFTE

-531 DQLTLVESA
+531 DQLSLIESA
-540 RIIISHISD
+540 RIIINHVTD

-563 KGFIATHHGTGKTKY
+563 KGFIATHHGKGKTKY
-578 FYISFKNKYPD
+578 FYISYKNKYPD
-589 EEIDESLFTYPGPN
+589 EEVDESQFTYPGPN

-626 EYTEES
+626 DYTEES
-632 ISNLVDMIIDAQIAD
+632 ISNLVDAIIDAQIMD
-647 GAFKNC
+647 GAFTNC
-653 PITFQDIT
+653 PITFQDIS

-684 NKKEEKKEERHD
+684 NPKAKANESSDKEAAH
-696 TGNPSPTA
+696 

>member
-1 MSKFNEKRDLTT
+1 MNKFNEKKNLNA

-22 AIAAILLVVYFMPR
+22 GIAAILLVVYFMPR

-67 EVIKKEQDSVMH
+67 ELIKKEQDSVMH
-79 LFEPYFEMN
+79 LFEPYFEIN

-95 IAKFRK
+95 VAKFRK
-101 DFAQMEQNGI
+101 DFAQMEKSGI
-111 PAYYKSYIEQKLH
+111 PYYYKGYIEQKLR
-124 TLYRNGI
+124 TLYQNGI
-131 VPPDDYNRLQDDS
+131 VQPDDYNRLVDDS
-144 ISAIRIFTANQSVI
+144 ITAIRIFTANQSVI
-158 HPITDVFSHKTAYKF
+158 RPTKDIYSHKSAYKF

-181 RYDRLKLQRCN
+181 RYDRLKLQKCN

-202 FDRKKS
+202 FDQKKS

-214 LLGSISY
+214 LLSSISY
-221 ASGMVLSGQKII
+221 ASGMVMSGQKII
-233 DRGEIVTQDTY
+233 DRGDIVTQETY
-244 NILASYLKESQQRT
+244 NILASYLKESKQRI
-258 DSTKEEAY
+258 DSTKQEAY

-275 SLIFICLMLYFTLFR
+275 ALIFLCMMLYFSLFR

-302 LLTMV
+302 LLTMLV
-307 VVFPIL
+307 IFPVL
-313 SSLLVSQNLFSI
+313 SSILVDQNLFSV
-325 YIVPFTMAPIFIRVF
+325 YIIPFTMAPIFIRVF

-346 FVMHTTVVLL
+346 FVMHTVIILL
-356 CAISLKYPYE
+356 CAVSLKYPYE
-366 FVSTQLVSGM
+366 FVATQLVAGM

-390 LLRTALIVTVTSI
+390 LLRTALIVTVTSLV
-403 AFYFSLDLMHEK
+403 FYFSLDLMHEK
-415 DLGNLEYSIYIY
+415 EIDNLEYNIYIY
-427 LIINGI
+427 LIINGV

-462 TNNELMRR
+462 INNDLMRR

-497 AKGQLVR
+497 AKAQLVR

-531 DQLTLVESA
+531 DQLSLIESA
-540 RIIISHISD
+540 RIIISHIPD
-549 GLKLADKYNLPEVI
+549 GLKMADKYNLPEVI
-563 KGFIATHHGTGKTKY
+563 KGFIATHHGRGKTKY
-578 FYISFKNKYPD
+578 FYISYKNKYPD
-589 EEIDESLFTYPGPN
+589 EEIDENLFTYPGPN

-626 EYTEES
+626 DYTEES
-632 ISNLVDMIIDAQIAD
+632 ISNLVEMIIDAQIAD

-684 NKKEEKKEERHD
+684 HKKEENND
-696 TGNPSPTA
+696 TGNKESAR

>member
-1 MSKFNEKRDLTT
+1 MNKFNEKKNLNA

-22 AIAAILLVVYFMPR
+22 GIAAILLVVYFMPR

-67 EVIKKEQDSVMH
+67 ELIKKEQDSVMH
-79 LFEPYFEMN
+79 LFEPYFEIN

-95 IAKFRK
+95 VAKFRK
-101 DFAQMEQNGI
+101 DFAQMEKSGI
-111 PAYYKSYIEQKLH
+111 PYYYKGYIEQKLR
-124 TLYRNGI
+124 TLYQNGI
-131 VPPDDYNRLQDDS
+131 VQPDDYNRLVDDS
-144 ISAIRIFTANQSVI
+144 ITTIRIFTANQSVI
-158 HPITDVFSHKTAYKF
+158 RPTKDIYSHKSAYKF

-181 RYDRLKLQRCN
+181 RYDRLKLQKCN

-202 FDRKKS
+202 FDQKKS

-214 LLGSISY
+214 LLSSISY
-221 ASGMVLSGQKII
+221 ASGMVMSGQKII
-233 DRGEIVTQDTY
+233 DRGDIVTQETY
-244 NILASYLKESQQRT
+244 NILASYLKESKQRI
-258 DSTKEEAY
+258 DSTKQEAY

-275 SLIFICLMLYFTLFR
+275 ALIFLCMMLYFSLFR

-302 LLTMV
+302 LLTMLV
-307 VVFPIL
+307 IFPVL
-313 SSLLVSQNLFSI
+313 SSILVDQNLFSV
-325 YIVPFTMAPIFIRVF
+325 YIIPFTMAPIFIRVF

-346 FVMHTTVVLL
+346 FVMHTVIILL
-356 CAISLKYPYE
+356 CAVSLKYPYE
-366 FVSTQLVSGM
+366 FVATQLVAGM

-390 LLRTALIVTVTSI
+390 LLRTALIVTVTSLV
-403 AFYFSLDLMHEK
+403 FYFSLDLMHEK
-415 DLGNLEYSIYIY
+415 EIDNLEYNIYIY
-427 LIINGI
+427 LIINGV

-462 TNNELMRR
+462 INNDLMRR
-470 MSEVAPGTF
+470 MSEVASGTF

-497 AKGQLVR
+497 AKAQLVR

-531 DQLTLVESA
+531 DQLSLIESA
-540 RIIISHISD
+540 RIIISHIPD
-549 GLKLADKYNLPEVI
+549 GLKMADKYNLPEVI
-563 KGFIATHHGTGKTKY
+563 KGFIATHHGRGKTKY
-578 FYISFKNKYPD
+578 FYISYKNKYPD
-589 EEIDESLFTYPGPN
+589 EEVDENLFTYPGPN

-626 EYTEES
+626 DYTEES
-632 ISNLVDMIIDAQIAD
+632 ISNLVEMIIDAQIAD

-684 NKKEEKKEERHD
+684 HKKEENNDTDNKESAR
-696 TGNPSPTA
+696 

>member
-1 MSKFNEKRDLTT
+1 MNKFNEKKNLNA

-22 AIAAILLVVYFMPR
+22 GIAAILLVVYFMPR

-67 EVIKKEQDSVMH
+67 ELIKKEQDSVMH
-79 LFEPYFEMN
+79 LFEPYFEIN

-95 IAKFRK
+95 VAKFRK
-101 DFAQMEQNGI
+101 DFAQMEKSGI
-111 PAYYKSYIEQKLH
+111 PYYYKGYIEQKLR
-124 TLYRNGI
+124 TLYQNGI
-131 VPPDDYNRLQDDS
+131 VQPDDYNRLVDDS
-144 ISAIRIFTANQSVI
+144 ITIIRIFTANQSVI
-158 HPITDVFSHKTAYKF
+158 RPTKDIYSHKSAYKF

-181 RYDRLKLQRCN
+181 RYDRLKLQKCN

-202 FDRKKS
+202 FDQKKS

-214 LLGSISY
+214 LLSSISY
-221 ASGMVLSGQKII
+221 ASGMVMSGQKII
-233 DRGEIVTQDTY
+233 DRGDIVTQETY
-244 NILASYLKESQQRT
+244 NILASYLKESKQRI
-258 DSTKEEAY
+258 DSTKQEAY

-275 SLIFICLMLYFTLFR
+275 ALIFLCMMLYFSLFR

-302 LLTMV
+302 LLTMLV
-307 VVFPIL
+307 IFPVL
-313 SSLLVSQNLFSI
+313 SSILVDQNLFSV
-325 YIVPFTMAPIFIRVF
+325 YIIPFTMAPIFIRVF

-346 FVMHTTVVLL
+346 FVMHTVIILL
-356 CAISLKYPYE
+356 CAVSLKYPYE
-366 FVSTQLVSGM
+366 FVATQLVAGM

-390 LLRTALIVTVTSI
+390 LLRTALIVTVTSLV
-403 AFYFSLDLMHEK
+403 FYFSLDLMHEK
-415 DLGNLEYSIYIY
+415 EIDNLEYNIYIY
-427 LIINGI
+427 LIINGV

-462 TNNELMRR
+462 INNDLMRR

-497 AKGQLVR
+497 AKAQLVR

-531 DQLTLVESA
+531 DQLSLIESA
-540 RIIISHISD
+540 RIIISHIPD
-549 GLKLADKYNLPEVI
+549 GLKMADKYNLPEVI
-563 KGFIATHHGTGKTKY
+563 KGFIATHHGRGKTKY
-578 FYISFKNKYPD
+578 FYISYKNKYPD
-589 EEIDESLFTYPGPN
+589 EEVDENLFTYPGPN

-626 EYTEES
+626 DYTEES
-632 ISNLVDMIIDAQIAD
+632 ISNLVEMIIDAQIAD

-684 NKKEEKKEERHD
+684 HKKEENNDTDNKESAR
-696 TGNPSPTA
+696 

>member
-1 MSKFNEKRDLTT
+1 MNKFNKKKNLNA

-22 AIAAILLVVYFMPR
+22 GIAAILLVVYFMPR

-57 TFDFPIYKSD
+57 TFDFPIYKSE

-79 LFEPYFEMN
+79 LFEPYFEIK

-95 IAKFRK
+95 IASFRK
-101 DFAQMEQNGI
+101 DFVQMEKSGI
-111 PAYYKSYIEQKLH
+111 PSYYRGYIEQKLR
-124 TLYRNGI
+124 TMYQNGI
-131 VPPDDYNRLQDDS
+131 VQPEDYNHLIEDS
-144 ISAIRIFTANQSVI
+144 IRAIRIFTANQSVI
-158 HPITDVFSHKTAYKF
+158 RPIKEVFSHKSAYKF
-173 FFETDDTA
+173 FFETEDTA
-181 RYDRLKLQRCN
+181 RYNRMKLQKCN
-192 LDRYIVSNLL
+192 LNRYIVSNLL
-202 FDRKKS
+202 FDQKKS

-214 LLGSISY
+214 LLSSISY
-221 ASGMVLSGQKII
+221 ASGMVMSGQKII
-233 DRGEIVTQDTY
+233 DRGEIVTQETY
-244 NILASYLKESQQRT
+244 NILASYLKESQQRI
-258 DSTKEEAY
+258 DSSKQEAY

-275 SLIFICLMLYFTLFR
+275 ALIFLCMLLYFSLFR
-290 KDYLEKG
+290 RDYLEKG

-313 SSLLVSQNLFSI
+313 SSILVSENLFSV
-325 YIVPFTMAPIFIRVF
+325 YIIPFTMAPIFIRVF

-346 FVMHTTVVLL
+346 FVMHAIIILL
-356 CAISLKYPYE
+356 CAVSLKYPYE
-366 FVSTQLVSGM
+366 FVATQLVAGM

-390 LLRTALIVTVTSI
+390 LLRTALIVTITSLV
-403 AFYFSLDLMHEK
+403 FYFSLDLMHEK
-415 DLGNLEYSIYIY
+415 EVNNLEYNIYIY

-462 TNNELMRR
+462 INNDLMRR

-497 AKGQLVR
+497 AKAQLVR

-511 IGKICNPAYFTE
+511 IGKTCNPAYFTE
-523 NQSGVNPH
+523 NQNGVNPH
-531 DQLTLVESA
+531 DQLSLIESA
-540 RIIISHISD
+540 RIIINHVSD

-563 KGFIATHHGTGKTKY
+563 KGFIATHHGKGKTKY
-578 FYISFKNKYPD
+578 FYISYKNKYPD
-589 EEIDESLFTYPGPN
+589 EEVDENLFTYPGPN

-626 EYTEES
+626 DYTEES
-632 ISNLVDMIIDAQIAD
+632 ISNLVDTIIDAQILD
-647 GAFKNC
+647 GSFTNC
-653 PITFQDIT
+653 PITFQDIS
-661 TAKEVFKEKLKTIY
+661 TAKDVFKEKLKTIY

-684 NKKEEKKEERHD
+684 NKKEKMNESNNKE
-696 TGNPSPTA
+696 TAH

>member
-1 MSKFNEKRDLTT
+1 MG
-13 RDIFYRICV
+13 
-22 AIAAILLVVYFMPR
+22 IAAILLVVYFMPR

-67 EVIKKEQDSVMH
+67 ELIKKEQDSVMH
-79 LFEPYFEMN
+79 LFEPYFEIN

-95 IAKFRK
+95 VAKFRK
-101 DFAQMEQNGI
+101 DFAQMEKSGI
-111 PAYYKSYIEQKLH
+111 PYYYKGYIEQKLR
-124 TLYRNGI
+124 TLYQNGI
-131 VPPDDYNRLQDDS
+131 VQPDDYNRLVDDS
-144 ISAIRIFTANQSVI
+144 ITAIRIFTANQSVI
-158 HPITDVFSHKTAYKF
+158 RPTKDIYSHKSAYKF

-181 RYDRLKLQRCN
+181 RYDRLKLQKCN

-202 FDRKKS
+202 FDQKKS

-214 LLGSISY
+214 LLSSISY
-221 ASGMVLSGQKII
+221 ASGMVMSGQKII
-233 DRGEIVTQDTY
+233 DRGDIVTQETY
-244 NILASYLKESQQRT
+244 NILASYLKESKQRI
-258 DSTKEEAY
+258 DSTKQEAY

-275 SLIFICLMLYFTLFR
+275 ALIFLCMMLYFSLFR

-302 LLTMV
+302 LLTMLV
-307 VVFPIL
+307 IFPVL
-313 SSLLVSQNLFSI
+313 SSILVDQNLFSV
-325 YIVPFTMAPIFIRVF
+325 YIIPFTMAPIFIRVF

-346 FVMHTTVVLL
+346 FVMHTVIILL
-356 CAISLKYPYE
+356 CAVSLKYPYE
-366 FVSTQLVSGM
+366 FVATQLVAGM

-390 LLRTALIVTVTSI
+390 LLRTALIVTVTSLV
-403 AFYFSLDLMHEK
+403 FYFSLDLMHEK
-415 DLGNLEYSIYIY
+415 EIDNLEYNIYIY
-427 LIINGI
+427 LIINGV

-462 TNNELMRR
+462 INNDLMRR

-497 AKGQLVR
+497 AKAQLVR

-531 DQLTLVESA
+531 DQLSLIESA
-540 RIIISHISD
+540 RIIISHIPD
-549 GLKLADKYNLPEVI
+549 GLKMADKYNLPEVI
-563 KGFIATHHGTGKTKY
+563 KGFIATHHGRGKTKY
-578 FYISFKNKYPD
+578 FYISYKNKYPD
-589 EEIDESLFTYPGPN
+589 EEVDENLFTYPGPN

-626 EYTEES
+626 DYTEES
-632 ISNLVDMIIDAQIAD
+632 ISNLVEMIIDAQIAD

-684 NKKEEKKEERHD
+684 HKKEENND
-696 TGNPSPTA
+696 TGNKESAR

>member
-1 MSKFNEKRDLTT
+1 MNKFKERKNLNKRDL
-13 RDIFYRICV
+13 FYRILV
-22 AIAAILLVVYFMPR
+22 AIAAVLLVVYFMPR
-36 EGRSAYQFDLGRPW
+36 EGRSAYQFDLGKPW

-67 EVIKKEQDSVMH
+67 AVIEKEQDSVMS
-79 LFEPYFEMN
+79 LYEPYFEIN
-88 QSVEEEQ
+88 QSIEEEQ
-95 IAKFRK
+95 MAKFRK
-101 DFAQMEQNGI
+101 DFIIMEQNGT
-111 PAYYKSYIEQKLH
+111 PAYYKGYIEQKLR
-124 TLYRNGI
+124 TIYQNGI
-131 VPPDDYNRLQDDS
+131 VQPEDYSQLLHDS
-144 ISAIRIFTANQSVI
+144 ISALRIFTAKQSVI
-158 HPITDVFSHKTAYKF
+158 RPIKDVFSHKSAYKF
-173 FFETDDTA
+173 FFETEDTA
-181 RYDRLKLQRCN
+181 RFNRQRLQKCN

-202 FDRKKS
+202 FDQKKS
-208 EEQKKD
+208 EDQKKD
-214 LLGSISY
+214 LLGLISY
-221 ASGMVLSGQKII
+221 ASGMVMSGQKII
-233 DRGEIVTQDTY
+233 DRGEIITPETY
-244 NILASYLKESQQRT
+244 NILASFLKESEQRT
-258 DSTKEEAY
+258 DSSKHEAY
-266 LLVGQILCV
+266 LFAGQILCV
-275 SLIFICLMLYFTLFR
+275 ALIFMCMMLYFFLFR

-297 KSVLL
+297 QSILL
-302 LLTMV
+302 LLTLV

-313 SSLLVSQNLFSI
+313 SSIVVAHNIFSV
-325 YIVPFTMAPIFIRVF
+325 YIIPFSMAPIFIRVF

-346 FVMHTTVVLL
+346 FVMHTIIVLL
-356 CAISLKYPYE
+356 CAVSLKYPYE
-366 FVSTQLVSGM
+366 FVSTQLISGM

-390 LLRTALIVTVTSI
+390 LLRTAFVVTVTSL

-415 DLGNLEYSIYIY
+415 ELQNIEYNTYIH
-427 LIINGI
+427 LTINGI

-462 TNNELMRR
+462 INNELMRH

-490 EVANKID
+490 EVANKIG

-511 IGKICNPAYFTE
+511 IGKTCNPAYFTE
-523 NQSGVNPH
+523 NQSGNNPH
-531 DQLTLVESA
+531 DKLSWIESA
-540 RIIISHISD
+540 QIIISHIPD

-563 KGFIATHHGTGKTKY
+563 KGFIATHHGLGKTKY
-578 FYISFKNKYPD
+578 FYISYKNQFPD
-589 EEIDESLFTYPGPN
+589 EDVDEKLFTYPGPN

-632 ISNLVDMIIDAQIAD
+632 ISNLVDMIIDSQIEEK
-647 GAFKNC
+647 AFVNC

-661 TAKEVFKEKLKTIY
+661 VAKEVFKEKLKTIY

-684 NKKEEKKEERHD
+684 NKKEEDESS
-696 TGNPSPTA
+696 N

>member
-1 MSKFNEKRDLTT
+1 MNKFNEKKNLNA

-22 AIAAILLVVYFMPR
+22 GIAAILLVVYFMPR

-67 EVIKKEQDSVMH
+67 ELIKKEQDSVMH
-79 LFEPYFEMN
+79 LFEPYFEIN

-95 IAKFRK
+95 VAKFRK
-101 DFAQMEQNGI
+101 DFAQMEKSGI
-111 PAYYKSYIEQKLH
+111 PYYYKGYIEQKLR
-124 TLYRNGI
+124 TLYQNGI
-131 VPPDDYNRLQDDS
+131 VQPDDYNRLVDDS
-144 ISAIRIFTANQSVI
+144 ITAIRIFTANQSVI
-158 HPITDVFSHKTAYKF
+158 RPTKDIYSHKSAYKF

-181 RYDRLKLQRCN
+181 RYDRLKLQKCN

-202 FDRKKS
+202 FDQKKS

-214 LLGSISY
+214 LLSSISY
-221 ASGMVLSGQKII
+221 ASGMVMSGQKII
-233 DRGEIVTQDTY
+233 DRGDIVTQETY
-244 NILASYLKESQQRT
+244 NILASYLKESKQRI
-258 DSTKEEAY
+258 DSTKQEAY

-275 SLIFICLMLYFTLFR
+275 ALIFLCMMLYFSLFR

-297 KSVLL
+297 KSILL
-302 LLTMV
+302 LLTMLV
-307 VVFPIL
+307 IFPVL
-313 SSLLVSQNLFSI
+313 SSILVDQNLFSV
-325 YIVPFTMAPIFIRVF
+325 YIIPFTMAPIFIRVF

-346 FVMHTTVVLL
+346 FVMHTVIILL
-356 CAISLKYPYE
+356 CAVSLKYPYE
-366 FVSTQLVSGM
+366 FVATQLVAGM

-390 LLRTALIVTVTSI
+390 LLRTALIVTVTSLV
-403 AFYFSLDLMHEK
+403 FYFSLDLMHEK
-415 DLGNLEYSIYIY
+415 EIDNLEYNIYIY
-427 LIINGI
+427 LIINGV

-462 TNNELMRR
+462 INNDLMRR

-497 AKGQLVR
+497 AKAQLVR

-531 DQLTLVESA
+531 DQLSLIESA
-540 RIIISHISD
+540 RIIISHIPD
-549 GLKLADKYNLPEVI
+549 GLKMADKYNLPEVI
-563 KGFIATHHGTGKTKY
+563 KGFIATHHGRGKTKY
-578 FYISFKNKYPD
+578 FYISYKNKYPD
-589 EEIDESLFTYPGPN
+589 EEVDENLFTYPGPN

-626 EYTEES
+626 DYTEES
-632 ISNLVDMIIDAQIAD
+632 ISNLVEMIIDAQIAD

-684 NKKEEKKEERHD
+684 HKKEENND
-696 TGNPSPTA
+696 TGNKESAR

>member
-1 MSKFNEKRDLTT
+1 MNKFNEKKNLNA

-22 AIAAILLVVYFMPR
+22 GIAAILLVVYFMPR

-67 EVIKKEQDSVMH
+67 ELIKKEQDSVMH
-79 LFEPYFEMN
+79 LFEPYFEIN

-95 IAKFRK
+95 VAKFRK
-101 DFAQMEQNGI
+101 DFAQMEKSGI
-111 PAYYKSYIEQKLH
+111 PYYYKGYIEQKLR
-124 TLYRNGI
+124 TLYQNGI
-131 VPPDDYNRLQDDS
+131 VQPDDYNRLVDDS
-144 ISAIRIFTANQSVI
+144 ITAIRIFTANQSVI
-158 HPITDVFSHKTAYKF
+158 RPTKDIYSHKSAYKF

-181 RYDRLKLQRCN
+181 RYDRLKLQKCN

-202 FDRKKS
+202 FDQKKS
-208 EEQKKD
+208 GEQKKD
-214 LLGSISY
+214 LLSSISY
-221 ASGMVLSGQKII
+221 ASGMVMSGQKII
-233 DRGEIVTQDTY
+233 DRGDIVTQETY
-244 NILASYLKESQQRT
+244 NILASYLKESKQRI
-258 DSTKEEAY
+258 DSTKQEAY

-275 SLIFICLMLYFTLFR
+275 ALIFLCMMLYFSLFR

-302 LLTMV
+302 LLTMLV
-307 VVFPIL
+307 IFPVL
-313 SSLLVSQNLFSI
+313 SSILVDQNLFSV
-325 YIVPFTMAPIFIRVF
+325 YIIPFTMAPIFIRVF

-346 FVMHTTVVLL
+346 FVMHTVIILL
-356 CAISLKYPYE
+356 CAVSLKYPYE
-366 FVSTQLVSGM
+366 FVATQLVAGM

-390 LLRTALIVTVTSI
+390 LLRTALIVTVTSLV
-403 AFYFSLDLMHEK
+403 FYFSLDLMHEK
-415 DLGNLEYSIYIY
+415 EIDNLEYNIYIY
-427 LIINGI
+427 LIINGV

-462 TNNELMRR
+462 INNDLMRR

-497 AKGQLVR
+497 AKAQLVR

-531 DQLTLVESA
+531 DQLSLIESA
-540 RIIISHISD
+540 RIIISHIPD
-549 GLKLADKYNLPEVI
+549 GLKMADKYNLPEVI
-563 KGFIATHHGTGKTKY
+563 KGFIATHHGRGKTKY
-578 FYISFKNKYPD
+578 FYISYKNKYPD
-589 EEIDESLFTYPGPN
+589 EEVDENLFTYPGPN

-626 EYTEES
+626 DYTEES
-632 ISNLVDMIIDAQIAD
+632 ISNLVEMIIDAQIAD

-684 NKKEEKKEERHD
+684 HKKEENND
-696 TGNPSPTA
+696 TGNKESAR

>member
-1 MSKFNEKRDLTT
+1 MNKFNEKKNLNA

-22 AIAAILLVVYFMPR
+22 GIAAILLVVYFMPR

-67 EVIKKEQDSVMH
+67 ELIKKEQDSVMH
-79 LFEPYFEMN
+79 LFEPYFEIN

-95 IAKFRK
+95 VAKFRK
-101 DFAQMEQNGI
+101 DFAQMEKSGI
-111 PAYYKSYIEQKLH
+111 PYYYKGYIEQKLR
-124 TLYRNGI
+124 TLYQNGI
-131 VPPDDYNRLQDDS
+131 VQPDDYNHLVDDS
-144 ISAIRIFTANQSVI
+144 ITAIRIFTANQSVI
-158 HPITDVFSHKTAYKF
+158 RPTKDIYSHKSAYKF

-181 RYDRLKLQRCN
+181 RYDRLKLQKCN

-202 FDRKKS
+202 FDQKKS

-214 LLGSISY
+214 LLSSISY
-221 ASGMVLSGQKII
+221 ASGMVMSGQKII
-233 DRGEIVTQDTY
+233 DRGDIVTQETY
-244 NILASYLKESQQRT
+244 NILASYLKESKQRI
-258 DSTKEEAY
+258 DSTKQEAY

-275 SLIFICLMLYFTLFR
+275 ALIFLCMMLYFSLFR

-302 LLTMV
+302 LLTMLV
-307 VVFPIL
+307 IFPVL
-313 SSLLVSQNLFSI
+313 SSILVDQNLFSV
-325 YIVPFTMAPIFIRVF
+325 YIIPFTMAPIFIRVF

-346 FVMHTTVVLL
+346 FVMHTVIILL
-356 CAISLKYPYE
+356 CAVSLKYPYE
-366 FVSTQLVSGM
+366 FVATQLVAGM

-390 LLRTALIVTVTSI
+390 LLRTALIVTVTSLV
-403 AFYFSLDLMHEK
+403 FYFSLDLMHEK
-415 DLGNLEYSIYIY
+415 EIDNLEYNIYIY
-427 LIINGI
+427 LIINGV

-462 TNNELMRR
+462 INNDLMRR

-497 AKGQLVR
+497 AKAQLVR

-531 DQLTLVESA
+531 DQLSLIESA
-540 RIIISHISD
+540 RIIISHIPD
-549 GLKLADKYNLPEVI
+549 GLKMADKYNLPEVI
-563 KGFIATHHGTGKTKY
+563 KGFIATHHGRGKTKY
-578 FYISFKNKYPD
+578 FYISYKNKYPD
-589 EEIDESLFTYPGPN
+589 EEVDENLFTYPGPN

-626 EYTEES
+626 DYTEES
-632 ISNLVDMIIDAQIAD
+632 ISNLVEMIIDAQIAD

-684 NKKEEKKEERHD
+684 HKKEENND
-696 TGNPSPTA
+696 TGNKESAR

>member
-1 MSKFNEKRDLTT
+1 MNKFNEKKNLNA

-22 AIAAILLVVYFMPR
+22 GIAAILLVVYFMPR

-67 EVIKKEQDSVMH
+67 ELIKKEQDSVMH
-79 LFEPYFEMN
+79 LFEPYFEIN

-95 IAKFRK
+95 VAKFRK
-101 DFAQMEQNGI
+101 DFAQMEKSGI
-111 PAYYKSYIEQKLH
+111 PYYYKGYIEQKLR
-124 TLYRNGI
+124 TLYQNGI
-131 VPPDDYNRLQDDS
+131 VQPDDYNRLVDDS
-144 ISAIRIFTANQSVI
+144 ITAIRIFTANQSVI
-158 HPITDVFSHKTAYKF
+158 RPTKDIYSHKSAYKF

-181 RYDRLKLQRCN
+181 RYDRLKLQKCN

-202 FDRKKS
+202 FDQKKS

-214 LLGSISY
+214 LLSSISY
-221 ASGMVLSGQKII
+221 ASGMVMSGQKII
-233 DRGEIVTQDTY
+233 DRGDIVTQETY
-244 NILASYLKESQQRT
+244 NILASYLKESKQRI
-258 DSTKEEAY
+258 DSTKQEAY

-275 SLIFICLMLYFTLFR
+275 ALIFLCMMLYFSLFR

-302 LLTMV
+302 LLTMLV
-307 VVFPIL
+307 IFPVL
-313 SSLLVSQNLFSI
+313 SSILVDQNLFSV
-325 YIVPFTMAPIFIRVF
+325 YIIPFTMAPIFIRVF

-346 FVMHTTVVLL
+346 FVMHTVIILL
-356 CAISLKYPYE
+356 CAVSLKYPYE
-366 FVSTQLVSGM
+366 FVATQLVAGM

-390 LLRTALIVTVTSI
+390 LLRTALIVTVTSLV
-403 AFYFSLDLMHEK
+403 FYFSLDLMHEK
-415 DLGNLEYSIYIY
+415 EIDNLEYNIYIY
-427 LIINGI
+427 LIINGV

-462 TNNELMRR
+462 INNDLMRR

-497 AKGQLVR
+497 AKAQLVR

-531 DQLTLVESA
+531 DQLSLIESA
-540 RIIISHISD
+540 RIIISHIPD
-549 GLKLADKYNLPEVI
+549 GLKMADKYNLPEVI
-563 KGFIATHHGTGKTKY
+563 KGFIATHHGRGKTKY
-578 FYISFKNKYPD
+578 FYISYKNKYPD
-589 EEIDESLFTYPGPN
+589 EEVDENLFTYPGPN

-626 EYTEES
+626 DYTEES
-632 ISNLVDMIIDAQIAD
+632 ISNLVEMIIDAQIAD
-647 GAFKNC
+647 SAFKNC

-684 NKKEEKKEERHD
+684 HKKEENND
-696 TGNPSPTA
+696 TGNKESAR

>member
-1 MSKFNEKRDLTT
+1 MNKFNEKKNLNA

-22 AIAAILLVVYFMPR
+22 GIAAILLVVYFMPR

-67 EVIKKEQDSVMH
+67 ELIKKEQDSVMH
-79 LFEPYFEMN
+79 LFEPYFEIN

-95 IAKFRK
+95 VAKFRK
-101 DFAQMEQNGI
+101 DFAQMEKSGI
-111 PAYYKSYIEQKLH
+111 PYYYKGYIEQKLR
-124 TLYRNGI
+124 TLYQNGI
-131 VPPDDYNRLQDDS
+131 VQPDDYNRLVDDS
-144 ISAIRIFTANQSVI
+144 ITTIRIFTANQSVI
-158 HPITDVFSHKTAYKF
+158 RPTKDIYSHKSAYKF

-181 RYDRLKLQRCN
+181 RYDRLKLQKCN

-202 FDRKKS
+202 FDQKKS

-214 LLGSISY
+214 LLSSISY
-221 ASGMVLSGQKII
+221 ASGMVMSGQKII
-233 DRGEIVTQDTY
+233 DRGDIVTQETY
-244 NILASYLKESQQRT
+244 NILASYLKESKQRI
-258 DSTKEEAY
+258 DSTKQEAY

-275 SLIFICLMLYFTLFR
+275 ALIFLCMMLYFSLFR

-302 LLTMV
+302 LLTMLV
-307 VVFPIL
+307 IFPVL
-313 SSLLVSQNLFSI
+313 SSILVDQNLFSV
-325 YIVPFTMAPIFIRVF
+325 YIIPFTMAPIFIRVF

-346 FVMHTTVVLL
+346 FVMHTVIILL
-356 CAISLKYPYE
+356 CAVSLKYPYE
-366 FVSTQLVSGM
+366 FVATQLVAGM

-390 LLRTALIVTVTSI
+390 LLRTALIVTVTSLV
-403 AFYFSLDLMHEK
+403 FYFSLDLMHEK
-415 DLGNLEYSIYIY
+415 EIDNLEYNIYIY
-427 LIINGI
+427 LIINGV

-462 TNNELMRR
+462 INNDLMRR

-497 AKGQLVR
+497 AKAQLVR

-531 DQLTLVESA
+531 DQLSLIESA
-540 RIIISHISD
+540 RIIISHIPD
-549 GLKLADKYNLPEVI
+549 GLKMADKYNLPEVI
-563 KGFIATHHGTGKTKY
+563 KGFIATHHGRGKTKY
-578 FYISFKNKYPD
+578 FYISYKNKYPD
-589 EEIDESLFTYPGPN
+589 EEVDENLFTYPGPN

-626 EYTEES
+626 DYTEES
-632 ISNLVDMIIDAQIAD
+632 ISNLVEMIIDAQIAD

-684 NKKEEKKEERHD
+684 HKKEENND
-696 TGNPSPTA
+696 TGNKESAR

>member
-1 MSKFNEKRDLTT
+1 MNKFNEKKNLNA

-22 AIAAILLVVYFMPR
+22 GIAAILLVVYFMPR

-67 EVIKKEQDSVMH
+67 ELIKKEQDSVMH
-79 LFEPYFEMN
+79 LFEPYFEIN

-95 IAKFRK
+95 VAKFRK
-101 DFAQMEQNGI
+101 DFAQMEKSGI
-111 PAYYKSYIEQKLH
+111 PYYYKGYIEQKLR
-124 TLYRNGI
+124 TLYQNGI
-131 VPPDDYNRLQDDS
+131 VQPDDYNRLVDDS
-144 ISAIRIFTANQSVI
+144 ITAIRIFTANQSVI
-158 HPITDVFSHKTAYKF
+158 RPTKDIYSHKSAYKF

-181 RYDRLKLQRCN
+181 RYDRLKLQKCN

-202 FDRKKS
+202 FDQKKS

-214 LLGSISY
+214 LLSSISY
-221 ASGMVLSGQKII
+221 ASGMVMSGQKII
-233 DRGEIVTQDTY
+233 DRGDIVTQETY
-244 NILASYLKESQQRT
+244 NILASYLKESKQRI
-258 DSTKEEAY
+258 DSTKQEAY

-275 SLIFICLMLYFTLFR
+275 ALIFLCMMLYFSLFR

-302 LLTMV
+302 LLTMLV
-307 VVFPIL
+307 IFPVL
-313 SSLLVSQNLFSI
+313 SSILVDQNLFSV
-325 YIVPFTMAPIFIRVF
+325 YIIPFTMAPIFIRVF

-346 FVMHTTVVLL
+346 FVMHTVIILL
-356 CAISLKYPYE
+356 CAVSLKYPYE
-366 FVSTQLVSGM
+366 FVATQLVAGM

-390 LLRTALIVTVTSI
+390 LLRTALIVTATSLV
-403 AFYFSLDLMHEK
+403 FYFSLDLMHEK
-415 DLGNLEYSIYIY
+415 EIDNLEYNIYIY
-427 LIINGI
+427 LIINGV

-462 TNNELMRR
+462 INNDLMRR

-497 AKGQLVR
+497 AKAQLVR

-531 DQLTLVESA
+531 DQLSLIESA
-540 RIIISHISD
+540 RIIISHIPD
-549 GLKLADKYNLPEVI
+549 GLKMADKYNLPEVI
-563 KGFIATHHGTGKTKY
+563 KGFIATHHGRGKTKY
-578 FYISFKNKYPD
+578 FYISYKNKYPD
-589 EEIDESLFTYPGPN
+589 EEVDENLFTYPGPN

-626 EYTEES
+626 DYTEES
-632 ISNLVDMIIDAQIAD
+632 ISNLVEMIIDAQIAD

-684 NKKEEKKEERHD
+684 HKKEENND
-696 TGNPSPTA
+696 TGNKESAR

>member
-1 MSKFNEKRDLTT
+1 MNKFNEKKNLNA

-22 AIAAILLVVYFMPR
+22 GIAAILLVVYFMPR

-67 EVIKKEQDSVMH
+67 ELIKKEQDSVMH
-79 LFEPYFEMN
+79 LFEPYFEIN

-95 IAKFRK
+95 VAKFRK
-101 DFAQMEQNGI
+101 DFAQMEKSGI
-111 PAYYKSYIEQKLH
+111 PYYYKGYIEQKLR
-124 TLYRNGI
+124 TLYQNGI
-131 VPPDDYNRLQDDS
+131 VQPDDYNRLVDDS
-144 ISAIRIFTANQSVI
+144 ITAIRIFTANQSVI
-158 HPITDVFSHKTAYKF
+158 RPTKDIYSHKSAYKF

-181 RYDRLKLQRCN
+181 RYDRLKLQKCN

-202 FDRKKS
+202 FDQKKS

-214 LLGSISY
+214 LLSSISY
-221 ASGMVLSGQKII
+221 ASGMVMSGQKII
-233 DRGEIVTQDTY
+233 DRGDIVTQETY
-244 NILASYLKESQQRT
+244 NILASYLKESKQRI
-258 DSTKEEAY
+258 DSTKQEAY

-275 SLIFICLMLYFTLFR
+275 ALIFLCMMLYFSLFR

-302 LLTMV
+302 LLTMLV
-307 VVFPIL
+307 IFPVL
-313 SSLLVSQNLFSI
+313 SSILVDQNLFSV
-325 YIVPFTMAPIFIRVF
+325 YIIPFTMAPIFIRVF

-346 FVMHTTVVLL
+346 FVMHTVIILL
-356 CAISLKYPYE
+356 CAVSLKYPYE
-366 FVSTQLVSGM
+366 FVATQLVAGM

-390 LLRTALIVTVTSI
+390 LLRTALIVTVTSLV
-403 AFYFSLDLMHEK
+403 FYFSLDLMHQKEI
-415 DLGNLEYSIYIY
+415 DNLEYNIYIY
-427 LIINGI
+427 LIINGV

-462 TNNELMRR
+462 INNDLMRR

-497 AKGQLVR
+497 AKAQLVR

-531 DQLTLVESA
+531 DQLSLIESA
-540 RIIISHISD
+540 RIIISHIPD
-549 GLKLADKYNLPEVI
+549 GLKMADKYNLPEVI
-563 KGFIATHHGTGKTKY
+563 KGFIATHHGRGKTKY
-578 FYISFKNKYPD
+578 FYISYKNKYPD
-589 EEIDESLFTYPGPN
+589 EEVDENLFTYPGPN

-626 EYTEES
+626 DYTEES
-632 ISNLVDMIIDAQIAD
+632 ISNLVEMIIDAQIAD

-684 NKKEEKKEERHD
+684 HKKEENND
-696 TGNPSPTA
+696 TGNKESAR

>member
-1 MSKFNEKRDLTT
+1 MNKFNEKKNLNA

-22 AIAAILLVVYFMPR
+22 GIAAILLVVYFMPR

-67 EVIKKEQDSVMH
+67 ELIKKEQDSVMH
-79 LFEPYFEMN
+79 LFEPYFEIN

-95 IAKFRK
+95 VAKFRK
-101 DFAQMEQNGI
+101 DFAQMEKSGI
-111 PAYYKSYIEQKLH
+111 PYYYKGYIEQKLR
-124 TLYRNGI
+124 TLYQNGI
-131 VPPDDYNRLQDDS
+131 VQPDDYNRLVDDS
-144 ISAIRIFTANQSVI
+144 ITTIRIFTANQSVI
-158 HPITDVFSHKTAYKF
+158 RPTKDIYSHKSAYKF

-181 RYDRLKLQRCN
+181 RYDRLKLQKCN

-202 FDRKKS
+202 FDQKKS

-214 LLGSISY
+214 LLSSISY
-221 ASGMVLSGQKII
+221 ASGMVMSGQKII
-233 DRGEIVTQDTY
+233 DRGDIVTQETY
-244 NILASYLKESQQRT
+244 NILASYLKESKQRI
-258 DSTKEEAY
+258 DSTKQEAY

-275 SLIFICLMLYFTLFR
+275 ALIFLCMMLYFSLFR

-302 LLTMV
+302 LLTMLV
-307 VVFPIL
+307 IFPVL
-313 SSLLVSQNLFSI
+313 SSILVDQNLFSV
-325 YIVPFTMAPIFIRVF
+325 YIIPFTMAPIFIRVF

-346 FVMHTTVVLL
+346 FVMHTVIILL
-356 CAISLKYPYE
+356 CAVSLKYPYE
-366 FVSTQLVSGM
+366 FVATQLVAGM

-390 LLRTALIVTVTSI
+390 LLRTALIVTVTSLV
-403 AFYFSLDLMHEK
+403 FYFSLDLMHEK
-415 DLGNLEYSIYIY
+415 EIDNLEYNIYIY
-427 LIINGI
+427 LIINGV

-462 TNNELMRR
+462 INNDLMRR
-470 MSEVAPGTF
+470 MSEVASGTF

-484 VANLAT
+484 VANLVT

-497 AKGQLVR
+497 AKAQLVR

-531 DQLTLVESA
+531 DQLSLIESA
-540 RIIISHISD
+540 RIIISHIPD
-549 GLKLADKYNLPEVI
+549 GLKMADKYNLPEVI
-563 KGFIATHHGTGKTKY
+563 KGFIATHHGRGKTKY
-578 FYISFKNKYPD
+578 FYISYKNKYPD
-589 EEIDESLFTYPGPN
+589 EEVDENLFTYPGPN

-626 EYTEES
+626 DYTEES
-632 ISNLVDMIIDAQIAD
+632 ISNLVEMIIDAQIAD

-684 NKKEEKKEERHD
+684 HKKEENNDTDNKESAR
-696 TGNPSPTA
+696 

>member
-1 MSKFNEKRDLTT
+1 MNKFNEKKNLNA

-22 AIAAILLVVYFMPR
+22 GIAAILLVVYFMPR

-67 EVIKKEQDSVMH
+67 ELIKKEQDSVMH
-79 LFEPYFEMN
+79 LFEPYFEIN

-95 IAKFRK
+95 VAKFRK
-101 DFAQMEQNGI
+101 DFAQMEKSGI
-111 PAYYKSYIEQKLH
+111 PYYYKGYIEQKLR
-124 TLYRNGI
+124 TLYQNGI
-131 VPPDDYNRLQDDS
+131 VQPDDYNRLVDDS
-144 ISAIRIFTANQSVI
+144 ITAIRIFTANQSVI
-158 HPITDVFSHKTAYKF
+158 RPTKDIYSHKSAYKF

-181 RYDRLKLQRCN
+181 RYDRLKLQKCN

-202 FDRKKS
+202 FDQKKS

-214 LLGSISY
+214 LLSSISY
-221 ASGMVLSGQKII
+221 ASGMVMSGQKII
-233 DRGEIVTQDTY
+233 DRGDIVTQETY
-244 NILASYLKESQQRT
+244 NILASYLKESKQRI
-258 DSTKEEAY
+258 DSTKQEAY

-275 SLIFICLMLYFTLFR
+275 ALIFLCMMLYFSLFR

-302 LLTMV
+302 LLTMLV
-307 VVFPIL
+307 IFPVL
-313 SSLLVSQNLFSI
+313 SSILVDQNLFSV
-325 YIVPFTMAPIFIRVF
+325 YIIPFTMAPIFIRVF

-346 FVMHTTVVLL
+346 FVMHTVIILL
-356 CAISLKYPYE
+356 CAVSLKYPYE
-366 FVSTQLVSGM
+366 FVATQLVAGM

-390 LLRTALIVTVTSI
+390 LLRTALIVTVTSLV
-403 AFYFSLDLMHEK
+403 FYFSLDLMHEK
-415 DLGNLEYSIYIY
+415 EIDNLEYNIYIY
-427 LIINGI
+427 LIINGV

-462 TNNELMRR
+462 INNDLMRR

-497 AKGQLVR
+497 AKAQLVR

-531 DQLTLVESA
+531 DQLSLIESA
-540 RIIISHISD
+540 RIIISHIPD
-549 GLKLADKYNLPEVI
+549 GLKMADKYNLPEVI
-563 KGFIATHHGTGKTKY
+563 KGFIATHHGRGKTKY
-578 FYISFKNKYPD
+578 FYISYKNKYPD
-589 EEIDESLFTYPGPN
+589 EEIDENLFTYPGPN

-626 EYTEES
+626 DYTEES
-632 ISNLVDMIIDAQIAD
+632 ISNLVEMIIDAQIAD

-684 NKKEEKKEERHD
+684 HKKEENNDTDNKESAR
-696 TGNPSPTA
+696 